1 MCTYVFLLWQ
11 ESLDM
16 ILTTNLPH
24 FWDGDV
30 TLWVQLHGRRRR
42 SLDDSFGLWVLDVCY
57 TCSDHI
63 LSAQM
68 MDVMTQ
74 LRELNVIRVENWD
87 IGQLKGRLPNI
98 RKLQVTKSTI
108 AAIVAQKMT
117 CSWRGTKME
126 LLNFSGNKT
135 ISPMNEL
142 IYWPW
147 DNKQQQCRS
156 LISSSWFRCREIEA
170 NHRW

>member
-1 MCTYVFLLWQ
+1 
-11 ESLDM
+11 
-16 ILTTNLPH
+16 
-24 FWDGDV
+24 
-30 TLWVQLHGRRRR
+30 
-42 SLDDSFGLWVLDVCY
+42 VLDVCY

-108 AAIVAQKMT
+108 AAIVAQKRT
-117 CSWRGTKME
+117 CS
-126 LLNFSGNKT
+126 
-135 ISPMNEL
+135 
-142 IYWPW
+142 
-147 DNKQQQCRS
+147 
-156 LISSSWFRCREIEA
+156 
-170 NHRW
+170 